1 MASGSSSK
9 KNTDALTVLAAGDG
23 VVAIAGS
30 LWREGMAAT
39 KGHARQNPR
48 TGTFNFSQV
57 PPRRPSEW

>member
-1 MASGSSSK
+1 M
-9 KNTDALTVLAAGDG
+9 LAAVDG